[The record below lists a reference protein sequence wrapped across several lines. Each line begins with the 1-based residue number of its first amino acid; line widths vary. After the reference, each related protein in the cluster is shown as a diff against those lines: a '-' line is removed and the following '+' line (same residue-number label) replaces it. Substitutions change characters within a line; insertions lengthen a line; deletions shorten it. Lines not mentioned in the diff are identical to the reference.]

1 MSDSKQ
7 RAKFILTPILNIIKD
22 AVRAAACIPHG
33 VVNYPLKEYFM
44 QSTFLKV
51 AGAFEQKL
59 VYMVEEINEIE
70 KRPKESKDKRSK
82 EPEDK
87 RLKITF
93 GISYDNLKAVYEA
106 LYDRI
111 CGSPQVIHDLTDN
124 LSNQNRK
131 AMIHEAIKDFV
142 DAIKGSPII
151 YWEQRTY
158 QQITKT
164 NSVPLQKGK
173 PLSRA
178 MFFTPDQQ
186 RKYPYLLC
194 GSLEQYYND
203 IIYTHRNFVAH
214 NVYAKAEY
222 PDKPSD
228 MLVDH
233 NANKQYCTMLIILL
247 LLDKYFMTLFGH
259 YRKVFKK

>member
-7 RAKFILTPILNIIKD
+7 RTKFILTPILNIIKD

-33 VVNYPLKEYFM
+33 VVNYPLKAYFM

-59 VYMVEEINEIE
+59 AYMAKEINEIE
-70 KRPKESKDKRSK
+70 KRPKE
-82 EPEDK
+82 PEDQ
-87 RLKITF
+87 RLTISF
-93 GISYDNLKAVYEA
+93 GIPYSNLKVVYEA

-111 CGSPQVIHDLTDN
+111 CGTPWVIQDLTDS
-124 LSNQNRK
+124 LSNQKRK
-131 AMIHEAIKDFV
+131 AMIQAAIEDYV
-142 DAIKGSPII
+142 DAIQGSPII

-164 NSVPLQKGK
+164 NRVPLQTGT
-173 PLSRA
+173 PLSET
-178 MFFTPDQQ
+178 MFFMPNKQS
-186 RKYPYLLC
+186 KYPRVLC
-194 GSLEQYYND
+194 GSLEQYYNR
-203 IIYTHRNFVAH
+203 IIYKHRNSVAH

-222 PDKPSD
+222 PDTPLG
-228 MLVDH
+228 MLTHV

-247 LLDKYFMTLFGH
+247 LLDKFFMTLFEH
-259 YRKVFKK
+259 YCKVFQK